1 MSLGVLRY
9 EIKALLL
16 LLFYCRFVRY
26 HNGFDSSWAKLYS
39 LRERGIPDM
48 THGVWPVESALHIQV
63 KNKLSTARAYY
74 ITIER
79 AMLNITN
86 YYRKTS
92 IWERENAKVK
102 HVILLIRRQNWSRKD
117 ISTDSRTTDG
127 KRK

>member
-1 MSLGVLRY
+1 
-9 EIKALLL
+9 
-16 LLFYCRFVRY
+16 
-26 HNGFDSSWAKLYS
+26 
-39 LRERGIPDM
+39 M
-48 THGVWPVESALHIQV
+48 THGVWPVEFALHIQV
-63 KNKLSTARAYY
+63 KNKLSTARVYY

-102 HVILLIRRQNWSRKD
+102 HVILHIRRQNWARKN